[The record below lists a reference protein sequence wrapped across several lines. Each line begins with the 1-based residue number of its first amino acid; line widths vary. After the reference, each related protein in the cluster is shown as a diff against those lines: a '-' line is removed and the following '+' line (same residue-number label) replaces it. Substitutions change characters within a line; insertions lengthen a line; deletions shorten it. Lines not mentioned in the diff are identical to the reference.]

1 MTSASRRRVL
11 WLSLGVSLGLAGLAA
26 IAALA
31 AGGGTETLWRAIGT
45 LVILCLCGG
54 AVLAGLELLNRRM
67 FGPLGFA
74 VIATAPAEGATLV
87 VAEWKEHIS
96 ASFANGVVTAV
107 LFLLS
112 GLVVSTLR
120 LIVSLDRPAVLVVFV
135 GVVACTIALDA
146 LATPLIWVSNAPDS
160 GLRVVLG
167 LIVLTVVGYAV
178 APIVQRFSRSNLSR
192 RGRLA

>member
-31 AGGGTETLWRAIGT
+31 AGGGTETFWRAIGT

-54 AVLAGLELLNRRM
+54 AVLAGLELLNRRTLV
-67 FGPLGFA
+67 PLGWA
-74 VIATAPAEGATLV
+74 VLATAPAEGAALV

-96 ASFANGVVTAV
+96 THFANGVVTAV